1 LAADCHPHLGAELAA
16 FLRRGVIAWGLATI
30 VTWLMPVIA
39 GALLWQ
45 ILHGGPISYHLG
57 GWPPPWGIEY
67 RVDILSAFVLL
78 LVSAVSAVMMPFA
91 RRSVAFEI
99 EGDSRPGSTP
109 CTCLPHGPARQAIFA
124 KYIVPIIYPTTE

>member
-1 LAADCHPHLGAELAA
+1 MRLDVVQHLPALQVVIPLLGAVLAA
-16 FLRRGVIAWGLATI
+16 FLRRGIVAWGLAAFITC
-30 VTWLMPVIA
+30 LMPVIA

-45 ILHGGPISYHLG
+45 VLQTGPISYHLG

-67 RVDILSAFVLL
+67 RVDLLNAFVLL

-99 EGDSRPGSTP
+99 EG
-109 CTCLPHGPARQAIFA
+109 
-124 KYIVPIIYPTTE
+124 